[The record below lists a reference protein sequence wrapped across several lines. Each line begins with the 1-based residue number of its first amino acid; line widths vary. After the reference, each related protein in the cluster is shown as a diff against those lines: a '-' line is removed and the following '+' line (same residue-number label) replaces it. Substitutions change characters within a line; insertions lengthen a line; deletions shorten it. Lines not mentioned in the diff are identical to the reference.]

1 ERKYLLVAKPFFI
14 AVASR
19 NYAAAFATL
28 QSCQGADV
36 AQPVYAGS
44 AGRRFPAK
52 RILSDDQRNGGA
64 IRLFGAVCRGG
75 AWRTTRA
82 EDAERVFDRSRRFES
97 AKQGA
102 IRGDGFDVCYW
113 RNARLDSRRH
123 PTRELAG
130 SNPHGAVTAG
140 TCKCRPEAGH
150 HGGRIEEGPGF

>member
-1 ERKYLLVAKPFFI
+1 SIPPRRKTVFHCCRKSKLRSGL
-14 AVASR
+14 R
-19 NYAAAFATL
+19 ATL

-82 EDAERVFDRSRRFES
+82 EDAERVFERSRRFES

-113 RNARLDSRRH
+113 GSAGLDYGRP
-123 PTRELAG
+123 PTRGLPG
-130 SNPHGAVTAG
+130 PDPHVA
-140 TCKCRPEAGH
+140 
-150 HGGRIEEGPGF
+150 